1 MGLGFNYE
9 MKKPETIMRAS
20 TGWVGLSYTNYEN
33 TVENSTDTRCGATQT
48 KQTLLAPQ
56 MEIDKFYWIS
66 IYTIRYSSINKII
79 NTNTYIKR

>member
-56 MEIDKFYWIS
+56 MEIDKFYQLKMIL
-66 IYTIRYSSINKII
+66 IVE
-79 NTNTYIKR
+79 